1 MEQCSLHEDLEHV
14 LKWVGSVS
22 MQQKLNQLRTASDW
36 VVFNSDKKNNS
47 DTGQMRRR
55 LAWVLEGG
63 ESRSFFAWGEAS
75 CESGTSISSWD
86 APAWLSHSSPSV
98 QDASLYFWRVVL
110 VGACIFV
117 SSKFSLTT
125 SKVSVY
131 KWILAHLCH
140 HVHAFLKISQ
150 TAN

>member
-1 MEQCSLHEDLEHV
+1 LHEDLEHV

-75 CESGTSISSWD
+75 CESGAESWTSISSWD

-98 QDASLYFWRVVL
+98 QDESLYFWRVVV
-110 VGACIFV
+110 VGCMHFV
-117 SSKFSLTT
+117 SSKFSI
-125 SKVSVY
+125 Y
-131 KWILAHLCH
+131 KWMLAHLCH